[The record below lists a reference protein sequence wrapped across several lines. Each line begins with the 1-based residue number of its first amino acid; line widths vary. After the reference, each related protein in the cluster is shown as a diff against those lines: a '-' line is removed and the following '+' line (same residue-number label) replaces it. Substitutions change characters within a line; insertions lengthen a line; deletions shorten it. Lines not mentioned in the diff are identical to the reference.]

1 MASERQKLISFVFPI
16 FNEEQNIPVLFEKM
30 LEVCKSLTAFEIE
43 FLFVNDGSRDN
54 SLTVLREFQNKKLP
68 VKVRVLDFSRNFG
81 HQIAVTAG
89 LDNANGD
96 AVIVMDADLQDPPEV
111 CLELIERWQAG
122 YQVVFAQRRTRKD
135 TFFKRVTAATYYRLL
150 SRLSDIEIPRNTGDF
165 RLMDRAVVA
174 ELRKMR
180 EQSRFLRGM
189 VSYLGFRQIAVE
201 FDRDSRLHGV
211 TGYPLRKM
219 IKFAV
224 DGILSFS
231 TQPLKIITSFGIWA
245 SGLSFLGIVYVLSV
259 KIFAPQT
266 AVAGWTFTVLSILL
280 MGGMN
285 LLMLGIVGSYV
296 GRIYIETQRRPLY
309 VVQPDSSSETE
320 NPLES

>member
-1 MASERQKLISFVFPI
+1 MTAQHQKLISFVFPI
-16 FNEEQNIPVLFEKM
+16 FNEEHNIPVLFEKM
-30 LEVCKSLTAFEIE
+30 LEVCTSLTDYDIE

-54 SLTVLREFQNKKLP
+54 SLKVLRSFQAKKLP
-68 VKVRVLDFSRNFG
+68 IKVRVLDFSRNFG

-89 LDNANGD
+89 LDNAEGD
-96 AVIVMDADLQDPPEV
+96 AVIIMDADLQDPPTV
-111 CLELIERWQAG
+111 CLELIERWRQG
-122 YQVVFAQRRTRKD
+122 YQVVYAQRRTRKD
-135 TFFKRVTAATYYRLL
+135 TFFKRATAATYYRVL
-150 SRLSDIEIPRNTGDF
+150 SRLSDIEIPVNTGDF
-165 RLMDRAVVA
+165 RLIDRVVVD

-219 IKFAV
+219 IKFAI

-231 TQPLKIITSFGIWA
+231 TQPLRIITGFGLWA
-245 SGLSFLGIVYVLSV
+245 SGLSFVGILDVLSV

-309 VVQPDSSSETE
+309 VVQPENLAEIE
-320 NPLES
+320 NPVEN